1 MKNNFIS
8 IPIVI
13 LITLLYIIGIE
24 LLGSWFYLAE
34 ALKFDNYI
42 DYYSLVQGAVQ
53 FIAVLIFIYL
63 IKNRTLKN
71 LIKKADIKWYLFAF
85 ILGVSFVF
93 IQSPLKWIYNFL
105 FDTEYYIAYKFDGFP
120 KFKNI
125 NIISSI
131 LLIPI
136 SEELFFRE
144 YIQNRL
150 QKKLS
155 TFLSVIIASI
165 LFASIHSPYLNLI
178 LEDFNQ
184 DWHSFY
190 LTIFG
195 GIISGILYYKSK
207 SIGPS
212 MIFHIFWNLVA
223 TIV

>member
-1 MKNNFIS
+1 MQNKFIS
-8 IPIVI
+8 IPIAI
-13 LITLLYIIGIE
+13 LATLLYIIGIE

-34 ALKFDNYI
+34 AIKFNNYI
-42 DYYSLVQGAVQ
+42 DYYLLIQGAVQ
-53 FIAVLIFIYL
+53 FIAVVIFIYL
-63 IKNRTLKN
+63 IKNKTLKN
-71 LIKKADIKWYLFAF
+71 LIKKTNPKWYLLALL
-85 ILGVSFVF
+85 LGISFVF

-105 FDTEYYIAYKFDGFP
+105 FDTEYYIAYRFDGFP
-120 KFKNI
+120 TFKNI

-144 YIQNRL
+144 YIQNYL
-150 QKKLS
+150 QKKLNV
-155 TFLSVIIASI
+155 FLSIIIASL

-178 LEDFNQ
+178 SEYYNQ

-195 GIISGILYYKSK
+195 GIISGVLYYKSK

-212 MIFHIFWNLVA
+212 MVYHIFWNLVVI
-223 TIV
+223 IV

>member
-1 MKNNFIS
+1 MKNKFIS
-8 IPIVI
+8 ISIAI
-13 LITLLYIIGIE
+13 LETLLYIIGIE
-24 LLGSWFYLAE
+24 LLGSWFYVAE
-34 ALKFDNYI
+34 AIKFDNYI
-42 DYYSLVQGAVQ
+42 DYYLLIQGAVQ
-53 FIAVLIFIYL
+53 FIAVIIFIYL
-63 IKNRTLKN
+63 IKNKTFKSQ
-71 LIKKADIKWYLFAF
+71 IKKTPVKWYIMALS
-85 ILGVSFVF
+85 LGISFVF

-105 FDTEYYIAYKFDGFP
+105 FGTEYYIAYRFDGFP
-120 KFKNI
+120 TFKNI

-150 QKKLS
+150 QKKLNI
-155 TFLSVIIASI
+155 FLSIIIASL

-178 LEDFNQ
+178 SELYSQ
-184 DWHSFY
+184 DWHAFY

-212 MIFHIFWNLVA
+212 MVFHIFWNLVVI
-223 TIV
+223 IV